1 MPLTVGL
8 YVVYDLKSRS
18 REKLGFNRI
27 EMKNRKQINL
37 LYVNDPNWA
46 GGSIYIL
53 NIIRALNF
61 MPDEEKPNLI
71 VYHPI
76 ESNVEE
82 LQGIGYPYITLF
94 EFKNSKIIRAFYRM
108 LRLLGFDLRI
118 KVTKGKLDNLYPV
131 STRYS
136 ISNITDPI
144 YWIPDFQ
151 ELYYPDFFGQ
161 TGLSTRKSSHRYII
175 KSKKK
180 IVFSSYNAQ
189 QDFEKFY
196 PRHQNEKY
204 VLRFVS
210 IMDFSFLETISPEK
224 LLAKYSIEKPYF
236 IVSNQFWIHK
246 NHRVVLNAIKIA
258 KKVNPDLFVV
268 FTGKEYDFRYP
279 KYAEQLR
286 KFVEDENLKVNVRFL
301 GFIDRDDQLALMK
314 YSLAVIQ
321 PSLFEGWST
330 VVEDSKTLG
339 KHVILSDIPL
349 HKEQMESNVTF
360 FNPQDAVEL
369 SNVMLSHEK
378 KYISESSIDELKI
391 KLNQRAANF
400 GKEIM
405 GIMS

>member
-1 MPLTVGL
+1 
-8 YVVYDLKSRS
+8 
-18 REKLGFNRI
+18 
-27 EMKNRKQINL
+27 MKNRKQINL

-61 MPDEEKPNLI
+61 MSDEEKPYLVI
-71 VYHPI
+71 YHPA
-76 ESNVEE
+76 ESNLEE
-82 LQGIGYPYITLF
+82 LRGIGYTHIKLI

-108 LRLLGFDLRI
+108 LRLLGFDLRVR
-118 KVTKGKLDNLYPV
+118 VTKGKLDNLYPV

-151 ELYYPDFFGQ
+151 ELYYPDFFGK
-161 TGLSTRKSSHRYII
+161 TGLSTRKASHRYII

-196 PRHQNEKY
+196 PQHQNEKY
-204 VLRFVS
+204 VLSFVS
-210 IMDFSFLETISPEK
+210 IMDFNFLANIPPKK
-224 LLAKYSIEKPYF
+224 LLAKYSIERPYF

-246 NHRVVLNAIKIA
+246 NHGVVLNAIKIA
-258 KKVNPDLFVV
+258 RKVNPDLLVV

-279 KYAEQLR
+279 KYAEQL
-286 KFVEDENLKVNVRFL
+286 KKIVEEEDLKVNVKFL

-314 YSLAVIQ
+314 YSRAVIQ

-330 VVEDSKTLG
+330 VVEDSKTLD
-339 KHVILSDIPL
+339 KHVILSDIPI
-349 HKEQMESNVTF
+349 HKEQLDSNVTF
-360 FNPQDAVEL
+360 FNPHDAVEL
-369 SNVMLSHEK
+369 SNIMLSHEK
-378 KYISESSIDELKI
+378 RTVPESPIDELRI
-391 KLNQRAANF
+391 KLNQRATSF

-405 GIMS
+405 AIMS